1 MTHTKD
7 QFQND
12 ADAGSA
18 RGGMDRAWGFTLGSK
33 SVPCIPFVIGLC
45 LLLSAC
51 DKVDVEPSAT
61 PELSEI
67 THPGRN
73 HYVTNCAGCHGTDRF
88 GLLGPPLLPQTL
100 GHHTEQT
107 LKKMIWGG
115 ISGTRMPEF
124 RLALDEQRLGH
135 IVDYIQQPAQ
145 VQWQESDIRASL
157 QKWEQQWT
165 GKAIGGADDVTAVV
179 ERIKD
184 TDDVTA
190 VVERGSGKVLF
201 LHQQKLAKQ
210 VYFPNVHGGLKYL
223 GEKLYIPSRTG
234 FILRLDVPSLE
245 PELSVRAGVYMRNI
259 EVTDNSVIAAC
270 SLPPRLAFFDL
281 DLQLDKILTLDDEV
295 AALARLDETRLV
307 ATFRNSPEL
316 IVLEGTEVVQT
327 VELPAPFRQFAVVGE
342 LIVGTNGTTIYAT
355 DFTDTAKIEDDAIPH
370 MAAGQFWWQEDSLLW
385 ATPKINGN
393 GVTVYRFP
401 DGSLQ
406 SPIEKIATVEAQ
418 ALTVRGHTNVFARAH
433 PDLDFL
439 VTTSG
444 HDVLVVSKQD
454 FQLVHK
460 LTPQPDMMPLHTEF
474 SKDGTILFV
483 SVYDE
488 RGGIYMYSTDD
499 FSLVSMIS
507 ASKPAGQYNKF
518 MKSWRRDRREL

>member
-1 MTHTKD
+1 
-7 QFQND
+7 
-12 ADAGSA
+12 
-18 RGGMDRAWGFTLGSK
+18 
-33 SVPCIPFVIGLC
+33 

-51 DKVDVEPSAT
+51 DKASVVPRAT

-67 THPGRN
+67 TPELSEVTHPGKN
-73 HYVTNCAGCHGTDRF
+73 HYVTNCAGCHGADRF
-88 GLLGPPLLPQTL
+88 GLLGPPLLSQTL

-107 LKKMIWGG
+107 LKETIWGG

-124 RLALDEQRLGH
+124 RLALDEQRLAL
-135 IVDYIQQPAQ
+135 IVDYIQQPLQ
-145 VQWQESDIRASL
+145 VEWQESDIRASL
-157 QKWEQQWT
+157 QKWEQQGT
-165 GKAIGGADDVTAVV
+165 SQAIC
-179 ERIKD
+179 D

-190 VVERGSGKVLF
+190 VVERGSGNVLF
-201 LHQQKLAKQ
+201 IHDQKLAKQ
-210 VYFPNVHGGLKYL
+210 IYFPNVHGGLKFL

-234 FILRLDVPSLE
+234 FILRCDVPSLQ

-259 EVTDNSVIAAC
+259 EVTDSTVIAAC

-281 DLQLDKILTLDDEV
+281 DLQLNEILTLDDEV

-307 ATFRNSPEL
+307 VTFRNAPKL
-316 IVLEGTEVVQT
+316 IVLEGSTIVQT
-327 VELPAPFRQFAVVGE
+327 VELPAPFKQFAVVGDFV
-342 LIVGTNGTTIYAT
+342 VGTNGTTIYAT
-355 DFTDTAKIEDDAIPH
+355 DFTNTTKIEDDAIPH
-370 MAAGQFWWQEDSLLW
+370 MAAGQFWRHEDSILW
-385 ATPKINGN
+385 ATPKINGS

-401 DGSLQ
+401 DGDLQ
-406 SPIEKIATVEAQ
+406 SPIEKVTTVEAE

-444 HDVLVVSKQD
+444 RDVLIVSKTD
-454 FQLVHK
+454 FRLMHK

-474 SKDGTILFV
+474 SKDGKILFV

-499 FSLVSMIS
+499 FSLLRMIS
-507 ASKPAGQYNKF
+507 AVKPAGQYNKF
-518 MKSWRRDRREL
+518 MKSWQGNRRGL